1 MKIDIY
7 AKLVEIMGYENTYK
21 LFCLLIYTSFSM
33 ISSLAIFLGTTVIRK
48 KSDFVNKIW
57 KVVVAI
63 LYIIICGFGVIVWII
78 ATPT

>member
-1 MKIDIY
+1 MIDIY

-21 LFCLLIYTSFSM
+21 LFCLLIYMSCS
-33 ISSLAIFLGTTVIRK
+33 IIPSLVIFLGTIVIRK

-57 KVVVAI
+57 KIVFAI
-63 LYIIICGFGVIVWII
+63 LYIIIYGFGVIVWIK